1 MSTETDY
8 YELLECSKTADDGTI
23 KSSYRRLAMKW
34 HPDKNPGDDAA
45 EHRFKAISEAYDC
58 LKDPQKRAAYD
69 RFGHA
74 AFQQGGGAGA
84 GAQDFGGFSDIFE
97 NIFGE
102 FMGGNRG
109 QQRGRGGATRG
120 QDLRYDLE
128 MSLEEAFAGK
138 AATLTVEV
146 AAACEPC
153 SGSGAKPGTSARTCT
168 TCNGQGRVAMR
179 QGLFAVE
186 RACPQCHGS
195 GQIIADPCET
205 CGGAGRVEKEKTLN
219 VNVPRGVDDGTRI
232 RVAGE
237 GEAGTRGG
245 PTGDLYIF
253 VHLKAH
259 SLFKRDGTTLFAVA
273 PISITTAAL
282 GGEIE
287 VPGLDREAAVV
298 RIPHGTQTGKQFRVR
313 GRGMPALNN
322 GQSGGGFG
330 DLVVQVEVE
339 TPVKLTKRQRELLE
353 EFQTLESAEGGKNNP
368 RQTGFFDKLK
378 DAWNELTD

>member
-1 MSTETDY
+1 MSTEIDY
-8 YELLECSKTADDGTI
+8 YELLEVQRGADDTTI
-23 KSSYRRLAMKW
+23 KSSYRRLAMQW
-34 HPDKNPGDDAA
+34 HPDKNPGDANA
-45 EHRFKAISEAYDC
+45 EQRFKAISEAYDC

-74 AFQQGGGAGA
+74 AFRQGGGGAGP
-84 GAQDFGGFSDIFE
+84 QDFGGFSDIFE

-102 FMGGNRG
+102 FMGGGRG
-109 QQRGRGGATRG
+109 GGRGRGGAQRG

-128 MSLEEAFAGK
+128 MTLEEAFTGK

-153 SGSGAKPGTSARTCT
+153 AGSGAKPGTSARQCT
-168 TCNGQGRVAMR
+168 TCGGQGRVGMR
-179 QGLFAVE
+179 QGLFMVE
-186 RACPQCHGS
+186 RTCPACHGS
-195 GQIIADPCET
+195 GQIIADPCDA
-205 CGGAGRVEKEKTLN
+205 CKGAGRVEKEKTLS

-259 SLFKRDGTTLFAVA
+259 SLFKRDGTTLFAQA
-273 PISITTAAL
+273 PISFTTAAL

-287 VPGLDREAAVV
+287 VPGLDKEAAVV
-298 RIPHGTQTGKQFRVR
+298 RIPHGTQSGKQFRIR
-313 GRGMPALNN
+313 GRGMPALN
-322 GQSGGGFG
+322 GGAAGGGFG
-330 DLVVQVEVE
+330 DLVVQVDVE

-353 EFQTLESAEGGKNNP
+353 EFQTLEAAEGGKNNP
-368 RQTGFFDKLK
+368 RQSGFFDKLK